1 VALDATGNALA
12 IAPALEPHVARV
24 LVATR
29 TELRAITEA
38 KVKTDRR
45 DARTLMRLLG
55 GCWLPDGMGPRARC
69 AGAWPAA
76 RNVILPDHGQPGP
89 TPA

>member
-1 VALDATGNALA
+1 
-12 IAPALEPHVARV
+12 
-24 LVATR
+24 VATR

-45 DARTLMRLLG
+45 DARTLMRLLAAG
-55 GCWLPDGMGPRARC
+55 LLVGCWLPDGMRPRARC

-76 RNVILPDHGQPGP
+76 RNVILPDNGPPEP